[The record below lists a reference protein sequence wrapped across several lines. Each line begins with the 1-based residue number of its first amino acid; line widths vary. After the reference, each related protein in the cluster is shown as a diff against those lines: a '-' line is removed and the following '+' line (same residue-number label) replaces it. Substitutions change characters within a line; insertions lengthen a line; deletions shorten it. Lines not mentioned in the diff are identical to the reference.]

1 MVLREGHPLQVRPQ
15 ACASHARDHPPPP
28 MSTRYLPTHEWARLE
43 NGLVIVGL
51 SAFAAGEVGEV
62 IHVQLPTVGVAVL
75 KGKTCAEIESVKSVN
90 DIYSPI
96 DGQVVE
102 VNADLA
108 SKPELVNQDP
118 GKAGWFMKVKP
129 SAADPLAGLLT
140 EAEYQAQLS
149 K

>member
-1 MVLREGHPLQVRPQ
+1 
-15 ACASHARDHPPPP
+15 

-43 NGLVIVGL
+43 NGLVTVGL

-62 IHVQLPTVGVAVL
+62 IHVQLPAVGVAVL
-75 KGKTCAEIESVKSVN
+75 KGKACAEIESVKSVN

-102 VNADLA
+102 VNAAL
-108 SKPELVNQDP
+108 SGQPELVNQDP
-118 GKAGWFMKVKP
+118 GNAGWFMKVKP
-129 SAADPLAGLLT
+129 SAADPLAGLLS
-140 EAEYQAQLS
+140 EAEYQAQLA